1 MSIRSPDDP
10 QSAKN
15 LGLLDTIPEEEPEPL
30 AAPLSPGEVAQL
42 LLWRRALHQAPELS
56 MREVNT
62 CAYVRDVLIG
72 MGFSRVHTLG
82 GTGLVVTLGR
92 GEVGRT
98 LLLRADMDAL
108 PIHEQTGLDFAS
120 QTPGCMHACGHDA
133 HVAILLA
140 VARRL
145 RMHEDAI
152 AGTVVLC
159 FQPGEENG
167 RGALAMIEDGLLD
180 GRYARELQPEHAYKV
195 DHAIGLHVWSPL
207 PTGTIS
213 ATPGP
218 VMAAVDEFS
227 ITVRGKG
234 GHGAVPHTATDAIV
248 AAAAVVQA
256 LQTVVSRRIDPL
268 DPAVVTVGSIHGGSA
283 FNVIVEEVVLT
294 GTARSFSQSMAG
306 HLPRLIEETAR
317 GAAAVNGATATTVYQ
332 RYTIAV
338 RNDPVIAHLVA
349 ISAQATPGVQ
359 HVDHGMRLM
368 AGEDFAYIL
377 DRVPGCFFFVGCGKA
392 DGTSEPHHSP
402 RFLVDE
408 SALPIG
414 AAVMLTSVASYFS
427 VDDVEPR
434 RPGAIL

>member
-1 MSIRSPDDP
+1 MRSPDDR

-15 LGLLDTIPEEEPEPL
+15 LGLLDTLREDEPEPL

-56 MREVNT
+56 MREVQT
-62 CAYVRDVLIG
+62 HAFVRDALIG
-72 MGFSRVHTLG
+72 MGFTRVHTLG

-92 GEVGRT
+92 GEAGRT

-108 PIHEQTGLDFAS
+108 PIHEQTGLEFAS

-145 RMHEDAI
+145 RLHEDAI

-167 RGALAMIEDGLLD
+167 RGALAMIEEGLLD
-180 GRYARELQPEHAYKV
+180 GRYAREVRTHHPLKV

-207 PTGTIS
+207 PTGTLS
-213 ATPGP
+213 ASPGP

-227 ITVRGKG
+227 ITVRGQG
-234 GHGAVPHTATDAIV
+234 GHGAVPHTAVDAVV
-248 AAAAVVQA
+248 AAATVVQA

-283 FNVIVEEVVLT
+283 FNVIAEEVVLT
-294 GTARSFSQSMAG
+294 GTARSFSAEMGEQ
-306 HLPRLIEETAR
+306 LPRLIEETAK
-317 GAAAVNGATATTVYQ
+317 GAAALHGATATTVYQ

-338 RNDPVIAHLVA
+338 RNDPVIAHLVG
-349 ISAQATPGVQ
+349 ISAQVTPGVQ
-359 HVDHGMRLM
+359 HVDHGMKLM
-368 AGEDFAYIL
+368 AGEDFAYVL
-377 DRVPGCFFFVGCGKA
+377 ERVPGCFFFVGCGKA

-402 RFLVDE
+402 RFTVDE
-408 SALPIG
+408 AALPIG
-414 AAVMLTSVASYFS
+414 AGVLLTSVASYFS

-434 RPGAIL
+434 RPGAIV